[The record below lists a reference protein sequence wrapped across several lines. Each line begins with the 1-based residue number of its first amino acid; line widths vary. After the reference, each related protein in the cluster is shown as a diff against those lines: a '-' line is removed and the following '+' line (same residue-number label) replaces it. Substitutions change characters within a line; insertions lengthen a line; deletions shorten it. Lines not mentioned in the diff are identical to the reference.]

1 MFNPSRDQARDFLFD
16 AWRKY
21 RAAEPMTGLESMAVE
36 VIALH
41 PEYHDMLADRDRYL
55 EKFRDRDYPPEF
67 GETNPFLHLSM
78 HIAIREQV
86 SIDQPVGV
94 RSHHSTLAAKRG
106 SVLDAEHDM
115 MDCLAEM
122 IWQASA
128 IAQQMPRST
137 LPAGA
142 KVGVIICGAWPAGT
156 GTVAIK
162 NPPVQRG
169 GFFVR
174 RQVVST

>member
-21 RAAEPMTGLESMAVE
+21 RAAETLTGLESMAVQ

-122 IWQASA
+122 IWQAQRHRTAPDAA
-128 IAQQMPRST
+128 IYLACLARKS
-137 LPAGA
+137 L
-142 KVGVIICGAWPAGT
+142 
-156 GTVAIK
+156 
-162 NPPVQRG
+162 
-169 GFFVR
+169 
-174 RQVVST
+174 